1 MDQSITKVCFDLVAF
16 SKILRWGNVWTSKT
30 LQLTTKKYVI
40 KVKTSSRLDLSK
52 FDGAFRLRWRS
63 TEVEKIS
70 GIRRIRPFTIKEEHL
85 RD

>member
-1 MDQSITKVCFDLVAF
+1 MSFDLVAF
-16 SKILRWGNVWTSKT
+16 SNILRWGNVWTYKT
-30 LQLTTKKYVI
+30 LLSSINYKKNVI

-63 TEVEKIS
+63 TEVEKNS
-70 GIRRIRPFTIKEEHL
+70 GIRGSRPFTIKEEHL